1 MSRIR
6 LRSLYIASIGN
17 DITITTFDDKKTTLT
32 GNNTTLTGNNTTP
45 TNINTTHTGTEF
57 VVMFTP
63 YYNDTKFVQL
73 IVTSNGENDININIE
88 SPFPGT
94 FKTTYKSH
102 HVAIVDLP
110 RSIVDL
116 SDGSNSNAVKITSND
131 PIFVVGL
138 VGLGPYSTE
147 TFTAIPSNKLGQSYF
162 IATHINTVRYYG
174 KDKMQTIGIAS
185 LQDNTDVTIYFSN
198 TSDIFLQSSNQTIS
212 AGTNYTFSLGYLDTF
227 YFETMDDITGTRIES
242 TSPIAVFD
250 GLKQVGIT
258 YDYKSKKYDTNIN
271 ELGME
276 QLPPTST
283 YSNEFIIPVLMH
295 SAGMDAYIISPDPV
309 YKIYTYTDD
318 VYTVYQQENMHKATL
333 SFKSATSIASQS
345 PLLLNIHVKMRYLMK
360 TSYFTVNIPAISQ
373 FSNQYVLAT
382 PFTNNTYENF
392 LSVIIKADDVIGLRY
407 DNHPVAPVSENLSI
421 RILKEQSVFIDL
433 SIPTEQ
439 SVFIDLSIPIEQSV
453 FIDLSIPIEQPV
465 FIDLSIPTEQ
475 SVFIDLSIPTE
486 QSVFIDLS
494 ILKKAV
500 RVHRSFDTNRA
511 ARVQR
516 SFDTKKAVRVHRSF
530 DTNRAA
536 RVQRSFDTKKAVR
549 VHRSF
554 DTNRAVCVHR
564 SFDTNRA
571 VCVHRSFDT
580 NRAVCVHGSFDTN
593 RAVCVHRYVD
603 TNRAICVHRSF
614 DINRAVCVHRSFD
627 TRYQ

>member
-1 MSRIR
+1 MIFVNASKNVR
-6 LRSLYIASIGN
+6 LWFVLVNLVVVSTNASIGN

-32 GNNTTLTGNNTTP
+32 GNNTTLTGNNTTL

-250 GLKQVGIT
+250 GLKQVGTT

-333 SFKSATSIASQS
+333 LFKSATSIASQS

-407 DNHPVAPVSENLSI
+407 DNHPVAPVSESNINYENQIYKTLILRLSPI
-421 RILKEQSVFIDL
+421 HSHTITHISTKVVFGVIVYGVGDGWAYGYPGGISL
-433 SIPTEQ
+433 
-439 SVFIDLSIPIEQSV
+439 
-453 FIDLSIPIEQPV
+453 
-465 FIDLSIPTEQ
+465 
-475 SVFIDLSIPTE
+475 
-486 QSVFIDLS
+486 
-494 ILKKAV
+494 
-500 RVHRSFDTNRA
+500 
-511 ARVQR
+511 
-516 SFDTKKAVRVHRSF
+516 
-530 DTNRAA
+530 
-536 RVQRSFDTKKAVR
+536 
-549 VHRSF
+549 
-554 DTNRAVCVHR
+554 
-564 SFDTNRA
+564 
-571 VCVHRSFDT
+571 
-580 NRAVCVHGSFDTN
+580 
-593 RAVCVHRYVD
+593 
-603 TNRAICVHRSF
+603 
-614 DINRAVCVHRSFD
+614 
-627 TRYQ
+627 